1 MKRSGKTPNAS
12 SVHAGL
18 RALAGVKDTFVKPVT
33 RGRGTLDLKG
43 EYNDHPG
50 I

>member
-1 MKRSGKTPNAS
+1 MKRSGKTPN
-12 SVHAGL
+12 AGL

-33 RGRGTLDLKG
+33 HGRGTHDLKG
-43 EYNDHPG
+43 ENNDHPG